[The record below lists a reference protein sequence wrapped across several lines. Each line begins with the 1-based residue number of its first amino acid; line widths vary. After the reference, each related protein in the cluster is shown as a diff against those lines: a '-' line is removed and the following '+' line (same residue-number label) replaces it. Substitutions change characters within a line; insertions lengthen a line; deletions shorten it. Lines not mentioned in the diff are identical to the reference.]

1 MYKVVMCI
9 VYFQRIQKFHA
20 QNEELLILSTTV
32 PLNLIQ
38 LDCSEINAL
47 LAKRPLALA
56 DKIITSLINKNREM
70 NRQ

>member
-1 MYKVVMCI
+1 M
-9 VYFQRIQKFHA
+9 YFQRIQKFHA
-20 QNEELLILSTTV
+20 QNEELLTLSTIV

-38 LDCSEINAL
+38 LDCSDINAL

-56 DKIITSLINKNREM
+56 DKIITSLVNKNREM

>member
-1 MYKVVMCI
+1 MVCI
-9 VYFQRIQKFHA
+9 YFQRIQKFHA
-20 QNEELLILSTTV
+20 QNEELLTLSTTV

-38 LDCSEINAL
+38 LDCNDINAL

-56 DKIITSLINKNREM
+56 DKIITSLVNKNREM